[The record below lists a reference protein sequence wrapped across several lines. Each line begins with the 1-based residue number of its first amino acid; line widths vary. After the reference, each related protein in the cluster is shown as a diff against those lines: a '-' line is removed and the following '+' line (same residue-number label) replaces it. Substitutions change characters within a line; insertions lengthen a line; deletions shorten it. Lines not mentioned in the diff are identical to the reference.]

1 MPLTHTL
8 ILRSVV
14 VPSAFRRT
22 LWISIVSAV
31 PTVFIIVTHSAF
43 ARGALFDSVRV
54 FLAIS
59 WCCVAVAIAALNS
72 RTLYGLRR
80 QIADIGKLG
89 QYTLEEKI
97 GEGGMGVVYLA
108 THAMLRRPAAIK
120 LLLRDRA
127 SENDLA
133 RFEREVQLTSRL
145 AHPNT
150 VSIFDY
156 GRSAEGVFYYV
167 MEYLDGVDLD
177 RLIETD
183 GPLESPRLGL
193 LRSGGQVDYAVA
205 RDSRAAFSYPAGLT

>member
-1 MPLTHTL
+1 
-8 ILRSVV
+8 
-14 VPSAFRRT
+14 
-22 LWISIVSAV
+22 
-31 PTVFIIVTHSAF
+31 
-43 ARGALFDSVRV
+43 
-54 FLAIS
+54 
-59 WCCVAVAIAALNS
+59 VAVAIAALNS
-72 RTLYGLRR
+72 RTGYGLRR

-97 GEGGMGVVYLA
+97 GEGGMGVVYRA

-120 LLLRDRA
+120 LLLKDRA

-156 GRSAEGVFYYV
+156 GRSADGVFYYV

-183 GPLESPRLGL
+183 GPLDSPRAIHILAQASGALAEAHLLGL
-193 LRSGGQVDYAVA
+193 IH
-205 RDSRAAFSYPAGLT
+205 